1 MYCKQNNAG
10 FFLSWRFWEKS
21 CQCIPIKECR
31 LFYTTK
37 ENSLTQS
44 LTDTEKYTLLN
55 HHVKPGNW
63 YLPKKRFTIIWFIS
77 NILAESIPMAWL
89 QRNRR
94 WGFLQILYVI
104 CNICRPSVL
113 VNSAM
118 KYFNKARGI
127 LKGHNKK
134 AYHITASVK
143 AENFIKIMQE
153 PQKAISLVFDVERSA
168 LMEKNPEAVPQYHL
182 MFNVL
187 WAAEYCLWGH
197 VESAKDY
204 ENNPGNFFWHYFNLG
219 LMQVT
224 KTRQ

>member
-1 MYCKQNNAG
+1 M
-10 FFLSWRFWEKS
+10 
-21 CQCIPIKECR
+21 
-31 LFYTTK
+31 LFAAY
-37 ENSLTQS
+37 
-44 LTDTEKYTLLN
+44 
-55 HHVKPGNW
+55 
-63 YLPKKRFTIIWFIS
+63 
-77 NILAESIPMAWL
+77 AA
-89 QRNRR
+89 
-94 WGFLQILYVI
+94 
-104 CNICRPSVL
+104 PSVL

-187 WAAEYCLWGH
+187 WAAEYCL
-197 VESAKDY
+197 
-204 ENNPGNFFWHYFNLG
+204 
-219 LMQVT
+219 
-224 KTRQ
+224 